1 MGKREEP
8 LTFKQEKFC
17 KYYVDTEGNASEAYR
32 MSYNTSNMKPET
44 IWSAA
49 SRLLANSKVST
60 RINEIKA
67 QRAKESEV
75 ERKTVERVLMDIVLA
90 NPDDLHFVD
99 PATGKTKMRTPSQL
113 PKRARNALKKI
124 QNKRGEVTYEFNGKT
139 EVLGFL
145 VPGMDGKPIR
155 MSTSKVETEI
165 KSVNFVLDLKIM
177 RIRKNRTIL
186 TAKSGIHPTEKPYF

>member
-1 MGKREEP
+1 MGNEDRT

-32 MSYNTSNMKPET
+32 MSYNTANMKPET

-75 ERKTVERVLMDIVLA
+75 ERKTVEKVLMDIEI
-90 NPDDLHFVD
+90 
-99 PATGKTKMRTPSQL
+99 G
-113 PKRARNALKKI
+113 RAH
-124 QNKRGEVTYEFNGKT
+124 V
-139 EVLGFL
+139 
-145 VPGMDGKPIR
+145 
-155 MSTSKVETEI
+155 
-165 KSVNFVLDLKIM
+165 
-177 RIRKNRTIL
+177 
-186 TAKSGIHPTEKPYF
+186 